1 MGIDFKD
8 KELKKKYSCGP
19 LLKKVN
25 CGGRTIRVEGLD
37 VETAERI
44 NRRVSASARQHFVE
58 SHACICGD
66 ELKFGGQTSGH
77 VKKKS
82 LY

>member
-19 LLKKVN
+19 LLKKVK

-37 VETAERI
+37 VETADRI
-44 NRRVSASARQHFVE
+44 NRRVSASVRQYITEQQNALASETAQKVF
-58 SHACICGD
+58 
-66 ELKFGGQTSGH
+66 
-77 VKKKS
+77 KKVR
-82 LY
+82 